1 MDILEK
7 SMSKVGQTD
16 YTDNDGLHSVG
27 TASAV
32 MISDKSELAELLKHY
47 PPGTVAYTAGFKA
60 MWQLSAAGTWV
71 SMM

>member
-1 MDILEK
+1 MLNVYLDGKPIYQPTDDTLVIL
-7 SMSKVGQTD
+7 
-16 YTDNDGLHSVG
+16 
-27 TASAV
+27 